1 MKQENIYTIIKT
13 AFVFANIAILLVAFY
28 HLIENSQNV
37 LHYFMF
43 LGFSGLWAW
52 FSIDA
57 FNIFMNKVFPKKHYY
72 TFT

>member
-1 MKQENIYTIIKT
+1 MKQENIYKI
-13 AFVFANIAILLVAFY
+13 AFIFANIAILLVAFF

-37 LHYFMF
+37 LHYLMF

-57 FNIFMNKVFPKKHYY
+57 FNIFMDKVSPKKHHY